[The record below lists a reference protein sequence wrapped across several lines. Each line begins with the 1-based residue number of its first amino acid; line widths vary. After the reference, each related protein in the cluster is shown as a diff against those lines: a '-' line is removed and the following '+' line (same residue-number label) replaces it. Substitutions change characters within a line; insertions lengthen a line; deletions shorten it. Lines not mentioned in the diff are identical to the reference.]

1 MLPPGRVQSRVPRA
15 APGAGAAAAA
25 GAETDSYDE
34 PGEEDAHAYRA
45 AVREDAGDGDAGSA

>member
-25 GAETDSYDE
+25 GDQRPAA
-34 PGEEDAHAYRA
+34 GEQTAGPRA
-45 AVREDAGDGDAGSA
+45 AAC